1 MIRRTFAVYVLAELA
16 AVVALVYF
24 LGIGTTLLIL
34 VGVLLAGLLLAGS
47 QLRRQLAQLR
57 SGVRDAG
64 GAVTDG
70 ALVALGTVL
79 VAIPGVV
86 SSAIGIALLIPPV
99 RTVLRPVVTTV
110 AARRLAGRVRFAD
123 LGAVGF
129 TTGGYGRGDYI
140 DGEVIEGEIIDLGD
154 PPGGPVPRAI
164 VP

>member
-99 RTVLRPVVTTV
+99 RTVLRQAEAFSARW
-110 AARRLAGRVRFAD
+110 AA
-123 LGAVGF
+123 
-129 TTGGYGRGDYI
+129 
-140 DGEVIEGEIIDLGD
+140 
-154 PPGGPVPRAI
+154 
-164 VP
+164 